1 VNEHEDLGAA
11 ARAIIDSNNYMV
23 LGTADADGRPW
34 ATPVFYA
41 AKDYRE
47 FYWMSLPDVT
57 HSLNIN
63 VRPDLGI
70 VIFDSQQPPGTGSGL
85 YMSASAEQV
94 NESEVDLALET
105 YPGPPERGARRIAR
119 DEVDAE
125 GPYRLYR
132 ATASQHFMLCP
143 RETGK
148 PCCAT
153 RTVRRPP
160 TAAQSRQPRLTARN
174 STRSATRSP

>member
-1 VNEHEDLGAA
+1 MNQHQDLGAA

-23 LGTADADGRPW
+23 LGTAGEDGRPW

-47 FYWMSLPDVT
+47 FYWMSAPDVT
-57 HSLNIN
+57 HSMNLKA
-63 VRPDLGI
+63 RPDLGI

-85 YMSASAEQV
+85 YMSAVAEQV
-94 NESEVDLALET
+94 DESEVDLALQT

-119 DEVDAE
+119 EEITGA

-132 ATASQHFMLCP
+132 ATASQHYMLCP
-143 RETGK
+143 RETGQV
-148 PCCAT
+148 CA
-153 RTVRRPP
+153 
-160 TAAQSRQPRLTARN
+160 AHGRLGDHRIGVY
-174 STRSATRSP
+174 P